1 MLKKY
6 GKILIFIFIFFI
18 GLIILLNSINLANKE
33 ISSLLNFN
41 GGILDSDVHLI
52 YLEQSIIKFRYI
64 GTILSLV
71 GSLGILFNKSSIK

>member
-41 GGILDSDVHLI
+41 GGIIDSDVHLI